1 MNLLKE
7 YLSNDAATG
16 VFAAP
21 GILAV
26 SDVSAGE
33 AVHGNMTAQVALI
46 LPLALPLA
54 TMAVL
59 ILAWRSTAAQK
70 VIGITG
76 SALLLAAATGLLLLV
91 HRDSILVL
99 QAGNWPAPFGITLV
113 ADRLSAIMV
122 MLAGVMSFAVSVYS
136 LATIDD
142 RRVGSGFH
150 PLVQLLLMGVCG
162 AFLTGD
168 LFNLYVWFEVML
180 IASFVLLTLGGEQGQ
195 LEGAIKYVT
204 LNLISS
210 AVFLAAIGV
219 LYAATGTLNMAD
231 LALKLRSFPD
241 EDVVSV
247 LAMLFLIAFGTK
259 AAVFPLFFWLPASY
273 HTPPAAVS
281 AIFAGLLTKVGVY
294 SLIRA
299 FTLLFVTDPA
309 FTHNLLLIIAG
320 LTMVT
325 GVLGAM
331 AQSEIRRILSFHII
345 SQIGYMLM
353 GLALFTPLALA
364 GSIFYIIHHIVVKT
378 NLFLIG
384 GIVEQ
389 RFGSGRLAD
398 VGGLYRRAP
407 VLTTLFFLSAMSL
420 AGVPPLSG
428 FFAKLT
434 LIRGGLEAERE
445 AIVVVALVVSL
456 LTLFSMTKIWA
467 EAFWKPAPKDA
478 GIDRAPEQRLWR
490 HRFCLF
496 SPPLCLATITV
507 GIGLLAGPMMNVS
520 IATARQLL
528 TPDNYIAAVLPGQ
541 LPDHGHR
548 STTESSAPKAAGDE
562 LQKQQ
567 NSEQLQ
573 SENGDAAP

>member
-1 MNLLKE
+1 MIHH
-7 YLSNDAATG
+7 
-16 VFAAP
+16 V
-21 GILAV
+21 V
-26 SDVSAGE
+26 
-33 AVHGNMTAQVALI
+33 LI
-46 LPLALPLA
+46 LPIALPLA
-54 TMAVL
+54 TMSVL
-59 ILAWRSTAAQK
+59 LLAWKSVAAQK
-70 VIGITG
+70 VIGVTG
-76 SALLLAAATGLLLLV
+76 STLLLLSAAGLWRLV
-91 HRDSILVL
+91 DRHGLLVL
-99 QAGNWPAPFGITLV
+99 PVGNWPAPFGITLV
-113 ADRLSAIMV
+113 ADRLSSIMV
-122 MLAGVMSFAVSVYS
+122 LLAGTMMFAVSVYS
-136 LATIDD
+136 LATVDD
-142 RRVGSGFH
+142 RRVNFGFH

-180 IASFVLLTLGGEQGQ
+180 IASFVLLTLGGERGQ

-204 LNLISS
+204 LNLVSS

-219 LYAATGTLNMAD
+219 IYAATGTLNMAD

-273 HTPPAAVS
+273 HTPPVAVS

-299 FTLLFVTDPA
+299 FSLLFVTDVE
-309 FTHNLLLIIAG
+309 FTHSLLLVIAG

-331 AQSEIRRILSFHII
+331 AQNEIRRILSFHIV

-384 GIVEQ
+384 GVAEQ
-389 RFGSGRLAD
+389 RFGGGRLSD
-398 VGGLYRRAP
+398 IGGLSRSAP
-407 VLTTLFFLSAMSL
+407 VLATLFFLSAMSL

-428 FFAKLT
+428 FFAKLV
-434 LIRGGLEAERE
+434 LIRGGLDAESYV
-445 AIVVVALVVSL
+445 IVATALGVSL

-467 EAFWKPAPKDA
+467 EAFWKPAPA
-478 GIDRAPEQRLWR
+478 EARPVVLPRETSRRYRA
-490 HRFCLF
+490 CLF
-496 SPPLCLATITV
+496 GPTV
-507 GIGLLAGPMMNVS
+507 LLAAITAGLGVVTGPVMNAS
-520 IATARQLL
+520 MATAEQLL
-528 TPDNYIAAVLPGQ
+528 NPDTYIDAVLHPAGESGVQ
-541 LPDHGHR
+541 PPPTHLIADGISR
-548 STTESSAPKAAGDE
+548 SPADGTR
-562 LQKQQ
+562 
-567 NSEQLQ
+567 
-573 SENGDAAP
+573 

>member
-1 MNLLKE
+1 MNA
-7 YLSNDAATG
+7 S
-16 VFAAP
+16 V
-21 GILAV
+21 AV
-26 SDVSAGE
+26 
-33 AVHGNMTAQVALI
+33 I
-46 LPLALPLA
+46 LPFAVPLA

-59 ILAWRSTAAQK
+59 LLAWKSVAAQK
-70 VIGITG
+70 VIGVIG
-76 SALLLAAATGLLLLV
+76 STLLLLSAAALMWLV
-91 HRDSILVL
+91 DRDEILVL
-99 QAGNWPAPFGITLV
+99 QVGSWPAPFGITLV

-122 MLAGVMSFAVSVYS
+122 MLAGLMVFVVSVYS
-136 LATIDD
+136 LKTVDD
-142 RRVGSGFH
+142 RRIAFGFH

-180 IASFVLLTLGGEQGQ
+180 IASFVLLTLGGERGQ

-204 LNLISS
+204 LNLVSS

-219 LYAATGTLNMAD
+219 IYAATGTLNMAD

-241 EDVVSV
+241 KGIVSV

-273 HTPPAAVS
+273 HTPPVAVS

-299 FTLLFVTDPA
+299 FTLLFVTDLE
-309 FTHNLLLIIAG
+309 FTHNLLLLIAG

-331 AQSEIRRILSFHII
+331 AQTEIRRILSFHIV

-364 GSIFYIIHHIVVKT
+364 GSVFYIIHHIVVKT

-384 GIVEQ
+384 GIAER
-389 RFGSGRLAD
+389 RFKTGRLAGI
-398 VGGLYRRAP
+398 GGLYRAAP
-407 VLTTLFFLSAMSL
+407 ILSILFFLSAMSL

-434 LIRGGLEAERE
+434 LIRGGLEAESY
-445 AIVVVALVVSL
+445 AIVVAALVVSL

-467 EAFWKPAPKDA
+467 EAFWKPAPENTAADECQ
-478 GIDRAPEQRLWR
+478 DRRSMTELFALFGPI
-490 HRFCLF
+490 CL
-496 SPPLCLATITV
+496 LATITV
-507 GIGLLAGPMMNVS
+507 SIGVMAGPFMNAS
-520 IATARQLL
+520 LATAEQLL
-528 TPDNYIAAVLPGQ
+528 NPDAYIEAVL
-541 LPDHGHR
+541 
-548 STTESSAPKAAGDE
+548 SAVPHE
-562 LQKQQ
+562 RT
-567 NSEQLQ
+567 S
-573 SENGDAAP
+573 P